1 MDFLD
6 ELQSRVL
13 PGDGAMG
20 TELIA
25 AGRSPGECLEELCVS
40 QPDLVRGLHDQY
52 IAAGARIIEA
62 NSFGANALRLAKHGH
77 EHRVSEI
84 NWSAA
89 QLAKDAAKGHDVYV
103 AGSVGPLGIT
113 AAEAKAQGIDRH
125 AIFTEQ
131 IGALLDGGC
140 RVIMLETFQD
150 VDELLIALHA
160 KQSLHHCPVVTS
172 LVCDA
177 SGRLADGTTLAAA
190 FERLR
195 AADADVV
202 GINCVSP
209 QEALSALANHGDPGP
224 LAAFPHAGLPQARP
238 FFLFGHPS

>member
-1 MDFLD
+1 M
-6 ELQSRVL
+6 
-13 PGDGAMG
+13 
-20 TELIA
+20 
-25 AGRSPGECLEELCVS
+25 
-40 QPDLVRGLHDQY
+40 
-52 IAAGARIIEA
+52 
-62 NSFGANALRLAKHGH
+62 
-77 EHRVSEI
+77 SEI

-224 LAAFPHAGLPQARP
+224 LAAFPHAGLPTTAADRRLSYPITPAAFAALGLDLSRQGIHLVGGCCGVGPQHIAALVAALP
-238 FFLFGHPS
+238 VPPV